1 MTDIVFAD
9 STTKAV
15 FLDAGKTAGG
25 DQRLVKAPFNLVRIG
40 GTEYIETDN
49 IGGVDESTNVS
60 SVGLAGRDYNT
71 EIAQLGRGGT
81 FIDGFITL
89 PDSHGS
95 SDGDDIFSLFELG
108 HL

>member
-9 STTKAV
+9 SVTKAV
-15 FLDAGKTAGG
+15 YYPAGKTAGG
-25 DQRLVKAPFNLVRIG
+25 QDRLVKAPFNLVRIG
-40 GTEYIETDN
+40 GAEYIEPEN
-49 IGGVDESTNVS
+49 MWGLDESTNAS
-60 SVGLAGRDYNT
+60 SVGLSNKDYNT
-71 EIAQLGRGGT
+71 EVTQLGRGGT

-89 PDSHGS
+89 PESHGN

>member
-25 DQRLVKAPFNLVRIG
+25 DQRLVKAPFNLVKIG
-40 GTEYIETDN
+40 GKEYIETDYME
-49 IGGVDESTNVS
+49 GGEVTNAS
-60 SVGLAGRDYNT
+60 SVGLSNKDYNT
-71 EIAQLGRGGT
+71 EVTQLGRGGT